1 MGEISEKFEEIEQ
14 TSFTNLLAIRFSRE
28 QTSPPKE
35 VISSWPPSLSL
46 SSPFLGPV

>member
-14 TSFTNLLAIRFSRE
+14 TSFTNSLAIRFSRE
-28 QTSPPKE
+28 QTFPPKE
-35 VISSWPPSLSL
+35 VISSWPPSLSP